1 MRHVGETE
9 MNIDELARRC
19 GTTVRN
25 VRLYQERGL
34 LPKPRRQGRTARYD
48 ASHQQRLQLVLRLL
62 DRGYSLAS
70 IRELTEAWDREADLR
85 EVLGLEDALARPYA
99 DEEPRR
105 ISFEELSAAIPSED
119 PEVDLARAIEV
130 GVLVPD
136 GDGFVVPSPAIFDAG
151 AELVATGVPVSVVL
165 DLADLM
171 RRTTGALAD
180 AFIGMFL
187 EHVWAPFEAAGEPP
201 SEAPRITDAI
211 NRTRPLAVK
220 AVVAALQRAMQER
233 HDEALMMD
241 TAEADTA

>member
-1 MRHVGETE
+1 MDDGEC
-9 MNIDELARRC
+9 NIDELARRC

-34 LPKPRRQGRTARYD
+34 LPKPRRQGRAAFYGPH
-48 ASHQQRLQLVLRLL
+48 HQQRLQLVLRLL

-70 IRELTEAWDREADLR
+70 IRELTDAWDREEDLGD
-85 EVLGLEDALARPYA
+85 VLGLEDALARPYA

-105 ISFEELSAAIPSED
+105 ISFEELAEAIPSD
-119 PEVDLARAIEV
+119 DAEVTLPRAIEL

-151 AELVATGVPVSVVL
+151 AELVATGVPVAVVL
-165 DLADLM
+165 DLAALM
-171 RRTTGALAD
+171 RRTTDELAE

-187 EHVWAPFEAAGEPP
+187 EHVWAPFEAAGEPA
-201 SEAPRITDAI
+201 EDAPRIAEAI

-241 TAEADTA
+241 TPELA